1 MEQVYIGKGR
11 ALDPD
16 KYFITA
22 INQIGSGLSTSPH
35 NTPMPGGHG
44 HFPRVRI
51 GDDVHAQHKLLTERF
66 GIDKLALVVG
76 GSIGAQQTYEW
87 AVRYPDMVR
96 RAAPIAGTAKNTM
109 HEFLFTE
116 TLMDAIT
123 SDPGYEGGFYK
134 FAAELRGDLASAKL
148 SPSTS
153 LK

>member
-1 MEQVYIGKGR
+1 M
-11 ALDPD
+11 
-16 KYFITA
+16 
-22 INQIGSGLSTSPH
+22 
-35 NTPMPGGHG
+35 
-44 HFPRVRI
+44 
-51 GDDVHAQHKLLTERF
+51 
-66 GIDKLALVVG
+66 VVG

-109 HEFLFTE
+109 HDFLFTE